1 LFKPKEDADSRLGPM
16 AAEHVGYG
24 KKEVT
29 HVHPAPHYMV
39 NDSIPEH
46 SMYTP
51 ADKHGTC
58 PHGGLEDHCPFGDL

>member
-1 LFKPKEDADSRLGPM
+1 MFKPKEDADSRLGPM

-51 ADKHGTC
+51 EDKHGT
-58 PHGGLEDHCPFGDL
+58 